1 MVFLIIGQW
10 TVAMLRGTFVQQ
22 QKQVKKTIA
31 IIGAT
36 EESGAAIANKFAGD
50 SYRLLLIEDE
60 INQLSQTARNIKRN
74 NSNVNV
80 EIVDCAKEGC
90 WEADIIVI
98 AISFHELKKVIEKIS
113 EVATQKIVVFASN
126 EYDESDATALQ
137 HLLPH
142 SRIVTALF
150 DSFSGEIFIASN
162 DEEASETISKMINTD
177 VISRYNK

>member
-1 MVFLIIGQW
+1 MLFVITCQW
-10 TVAMLRGTFVQQ
+10 TVAMLRGNFVQQ

-36 EESGAAIANKFAGD
+36 EESGAAIANKFAGG
-50 SYRLLLIEDE
+50 SYRLLLIANE
-60 INQLSQTARNIKRN
+60 INQLSQIARNIKRN
-74 NSNVNV
+74 NLNAEV
-80 EIVDCAKEGC
+80 EMVDCAKEGC

-113 EVATQKIVVFASN
+113 EVATQKIVVFISN
-126 EYDESDATALQ
+126 EYDESDATELQ

-150 DSFSGEIFIASN
+150 DSHSGETFIESN
-162 DEEASETISKMINTD
+162 DEEASETISEIMNTAI
-177 VISRYNK
+177 ISR